1 MDYLD
6 RRYIGKY
13 GDPFMDRYERHED
26 ESMRQDIETATAGQK
41 KDGNINIINRSSG
54 GGAESKVQ
62 YNNINIHIHV
72 NEKMDGK
79 TINKLVEEL
88 STSMGGVGEVKD
100 TKNMLSEF
108 FRSRFG

>member
-6 RRYIGKY
+6 SRHIGSARY
-13 GDPFMDRYERHED
+13 DPFGYERAEE
-26 ESMRQDIETATAGQK
+26 ESFRGDIKAVTGNQK
-41 KDGNINIINRSSG
+41 PDGNVNIINRSSG

-72 NEKMDGK
+72 NEKIDGK

-88 STSMGGVGEVKD
+88 SSSLGGVGEVKD
-100 TKNMLSEF
+100 RKNVLSDF
-108 FRSRFG
+108 FKSRFG